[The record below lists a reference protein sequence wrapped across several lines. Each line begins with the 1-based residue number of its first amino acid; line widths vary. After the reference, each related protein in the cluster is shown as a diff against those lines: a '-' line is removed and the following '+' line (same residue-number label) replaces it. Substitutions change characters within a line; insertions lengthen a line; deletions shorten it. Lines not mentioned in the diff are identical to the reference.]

1 MSKEDRD
8 GTTGAAWVPVFLR
21 VYWVLMGFIAV
32 HMDDGGRTFFLFSVL
47 TMGFMG
53 DIVFCGIH

>member
-32 HMDDGGRTFFLFSVL
+32 HMDDGGRTFFFN
-47 TMGFMG
+47 F
-53 DIVFCGIH
+53 GIDDGIYG